1 MQARVVRSLVEGPLS
16 AVGLVVE
23 DVTVSPAGRRSVVRI
38 AVDRSLAAL
47 PAADDS
53 SPVAP
58 LSLDDVADATRV
70 VDGVLDSAAELGSA
84 PYVLEVSS
92 PGVDRPLTQWRH
104 LRRNVGRLVTLRLHD
119 GGTAAGRL
127 LAVGPDLLA
136 LAADPATGE
145 GPARSELRVDA
156 VREGRVVLEFG
167 HLHDEALD
175 EDDVDDE
182 PADLADESGQEG

>member
-92 PGVDRPLTQWRH
+92 PGLSRPLTERRH
-104 LRRNVGRLVTLRLHD
+104 WLRARGRLVEVSVVDGDPVTGRLREVTDDGPVLDAVQAGGAGVTLPWGSVRRGQVQVEFGRLDAPVDGADDED
-119 GGTAAGRL
+119 GG
-127 LAVGPDLLA
+127 V
-136 LAADPATGE
+136 
-145 GPARSELRVDA
+145 
-156 VREGRVVLEFG
+156 
-167 HLHDEALD
+167 
-175 EDDVDDE
+175 
-182 PADLADESGQEG
+182 

>member
-1 MQARVVRSLVEGPLS
+1 VIAATSALFAPSQAGE
-16 AVGLVVE
+16 A
-23 DVTVSPAGRRSVVRI
+23 
-38 AVDRSLAAL
+38 
-47 PAADDS
+47 
-53 SPVAP
+53 
-58 LSLDDVADATRV
+58 
-70 VDGVLDSAAELGSA
+70 
-84 PYVLEVSS
+84 
-92 PGVDRPLTQWRH
+92 WR
-104 LRRNVGRLVTLRLHD
+104 T
-119 GGTAAGRL
+119 AGRL

-156 VREGRVVLEFG
+156 VREGRVVIEFG